1 MDYWWAATLNTY
13 RPDTSETT
21 WQPPK
26 LLHLRWRAAK
36 TLFFVHVKAVPLG
49 CAVLGYNKVGKLDV
63 RAAQIW
69 RQKHLTSVEFR
80 DTAPCWTRPLR
91 MQPLRMRPSS
101 RRPLREV
108 RRNKTQSIGPIFP
121 FRWICIERCHKLHT
135 SPAVRGIYALPK
147 YFHLHPNAWL
157 TGCRWGP

>member
-1 MDYWWAATLNTY
+1 MDYWWAATLNTDS
-13 RPDTSETT
+13 PDTSETT

-26 LLHLRWRAAK
+26 LLHLRWRAAE
-36 TLFFVHVKAVPLG
+36 TLFIVRVRRCHWAARAL
-49 CAVLGYNKVGKLDV
+49 ATTRWKLDV

-69 RQKHLTSVEFR
+69 PQQHLTSLEFR
-80 DTAPCWTRPLR
+80 DMAQCWTRPLR

-108 RRNKTQSIGPIFP
+108 RRNKSQSIGPIFP
-121 FRWICIERCHKLHT
+121 FRWIRFERCHKLHT
-135 SPAVRGIYALPK
+135 SPAVRRIYALSK

-157 TGCRWGP
+157 TGCHWGP